1 METSAVKYT
10 SCCIYLPLKA
20 NQKNLAKGEGGI
32 KGGGAKTA
40 SLTNRM
46 NWAVT
51 KSSTEVWIMQK
62 SYNRAQ
68 E

>member
-46 NWAVT
+46 N
-51 KSSTEVWIMQK
+51 
-62 SYNRAQ
+62 
-68 E
+68 